1 MKKVEFELNF
11 KQWKHIDI
19 EMRDKGIL
27 STGNDM
33 TMTKVTE
40 MDNVCKKKQI
50 TASYMGREIPS
61 RIRLMLEVYLRK
73 NLSGRIRLLD

>member
-40 MDNVCKKKQI
+40 MDNVCKKEQI
-50 TASYMGREIPS
+50 TAS
-61 RIRLMLEVYLRK
+61 
-73 NLSGRIRLLD
+73 